1 MGKAKSPIPEGLH
14 SVTPQLALDN
24 AAKSIDWYKKAFGA
38 KEISRFAG
46 PDGKIMH
53 AEVQIGDSHVMMNDV
68 MMGGKGPKAY
78 GGAPASFWIY
88 VPDADSVYNQAIAAG
103 AKPVE
108 GPMGGMQDQFW
119 GDRCGMLTDPEGYRW
134 TIATRK
140 EDLTQDEMKRRGDE
154 FMKNVAQQQQPAH
167 R

>member
-1 MGKAKSPIPEGLH
+1 MAKAKSPIPEGLH

-24 AAKSIDWYKKAFGA
+24 AAKAIDWYKKAFGA

-53 AEVQIGDSHVMMNDV
+53 AEVQIGDSHLMMNDV

-88 VPDADSVYNQAIAAG
+88 VPDVDAVYNQAIAAG
-103 AKPVE
+103 AKPIE
-108 GPMGGMQDQFW
+108 GPMGASRISSG
-119 GDRCGMLTDPEGYRW
+119 
-134 TIATRK
+134 ATAAACSAIPRATGGRSPRARK
-140 EDLTQDEMKRRGDE
+140 ISRRT
-154 FMKNVAQQQQPAH
+154 